1 MADYAASA
9 RARTTIIGAVNHNN
23 YVLTDPATDDSH
35 DAHWGDMW
43 HYALARLM
51 AANRAN
57 ELRPID
63 GPLGI
68 FPIQTAIEP
77 QPDAQLFWGVRGNGQ
92 SIPAKRHWPKRL

>member
-9 RARTTIIGAVNHNN
+9 RARATIIGAVNHNN

-43 HYALARLM
+43 HYALARMM

-68 FPIQTAIEP
+68 FPIQRAIAP
-77 QPDAQLFWGVRGNGQ
+77 LFQGVRENGQ
-92 SIPAKRHWPKRL
+92 SIPAKRHWPTKL